1 MVSRRFY
8 GELLKRY
15 GSPLYIYDLAEAEGR
30 AKALLELLPTHAR
43 LYYALKANPI
53 ADLGAAL
60 KAAGCRVEIASLLEL
75 KIAQEAGFQ
84 PNEMLFSG
92 PGKSP
97 AIIQEALFAGVTQFS
112 CDSWYDMERLAEVA
126 SAAKKPVSAL
136 LRIHLSGTAAAAAG
150 VGAMQSHFG
159 AEPAE
164 LLVGGAQRLAQLRGV
179 ELTGIHVYSG
189 TQIQSPADLAR
200 TVEHTVELAEK
211 FAASGIALRVLDVG
225 GGFPWPWATS
235 AAPADLTT
243 LRAELERV
251 DNLRRH
257 TADAEFWFE
266 SGRYLVASCGTLLAT
281 VLDVKKFT
289 AGKTHVILD
298 TGMIHLGGMA
308 GLGRI
313 HRAVASLEPLGEPRD
328 ETLEPA
334 DVMGP
339 TDSPLD
345 CIARGA
351 LLPPLRP
358 GDKVAIPNVG
368 AYGLT
373 ASLVAFAS
381 RQPPAEVCCRGD
393 SVVAAYRLQTGHERL
408 SALSV

>member
-1 MVSRRFY
+1 MVSRSFY

-15 GSPLYIYDLAEAEGR
+15 GSPLYIYDLAEAECR
-30 AKALLELLPTHAR
+30 AKVLIELLPQRAK

-53 ADLGAAL
+53 ADLCAAL
-60 KAAGCRVEIASLLEL
+60 RETGCRVEIASIWEL
-75 KIAQEAGFQ
+75 KIALQAGFLPQ
-84 PNEMLFSG
+84 AILFSG
-92 PGKSP
+92 PGKTSE
-97 AIIQEALFAGVTQFS
+97 ITHEALLAGVTQFS

-126 SAAKKPVSAL
+126 LAAKKPVSAL
-136 LRIHLSGTAAAAAG
+136 LRIHLSGTATAAAG

-164 LLVGGAQRLAQLRGV
+164 LLDGGAERLAQLRGV
-179 ELTGIHVYSG
+179 ELAGIHVYSG
-189 TQIQSPADLAR
+189 TQIQNPADLAR
-200 TVEHTVELAEK
+200 TVEHTIELAEK
-211 FAASGIALRVLDVG
+211 FAASGIALRVIDVG

-235 AAPADLTT
+235 VAPADQST
-243 LRAELERV
+243 LKAELERV
-251 DNLRRH
+251 DSLRQL
-257 TADAEFWFE
+257 TADAELWFE
-266 SGRYLVASCGTLLAT
+266 SGRYLVSSCGTLLAT
-281 VLDVKKFT
+281 VLDVKKSAT
-289 AGKTHVILD
+289 GKTHVILD

-313 HRAVASLEPLGEPRD
+313 HRAVASLEPLGEPRG

-345 CIARGA
+345 CIARDA
-351 LLPPLRP
+351 LVPPLRP

-381 RQPPAEVCCRGD
+381 RQPPAEVCCRGE